1 MEKALNIVF
10 FPTSVNFGLA
20 GTNRLQ
26 NIIYFLKKENTDSIS
41 NIALEDKSKLFEKG
55 NEELFLKNYKEIYY
69 APSIAKFIRHIFT
82 TSWYI
87 LKSRKK
93 ESKNLIY
100 FYGEIDIKNFFFVI
114 WARLLGFR
122 IVIDVVEDLDAVHKF
137 RSFKNKIKYKSAVFF
152 RKRLNRF
159 ADGFI
164 VVSIH
169 LSNKFSDKFPDSPQF
184 FLPVT
189 INKDLLHGESKLSP
203 DQTLVVFY
211 SGSFNEK
218 DGLPYLIR
226 GLKKVKDQGKK
237 FKLVL
242 SGKGTHKEMTFF
254 WGEVENCGLKSEV
267 DYRGLLNRSSY
278 VNILA
283 NEVDVL
289 CMTRI
294 NSAFANAGF
303 PFKLGEF
310 LATGKPVIASKI
322 GDVEKYLS
330 KNDAFLVEPE
340 NEEQIKA
347 ALIDIIENPE
357 AARQIG
363 INGKKVAMAYFDHQQ
378 YSTGLK
384 DFMTDKIW
392 L

>member
-1 MEKALNIVF
+1 MEKPLNIVF

-69 APSIAKFIRHIFT
+69 APSIVKFIRHIFT

-87 LKSRKK
+87 FKSKK
-93 ESKNLIY
+93 KRSKNLIY
-100 FYGEIDIKNFFFVI
+100 FYGEVDIKNFLFVI

-122 IVIDVVEDLDAVHKF
+122 VVIDVVEDLDAVHKF

-159 ADGFI
+159 ADGFV
-164 VVSIH
+164 VVSTH

-189 INKDLLHGESKLSP
+189 INKDLLKSERKASP
-203 DQTLVVFY
+203 EQPLIVFY

-218 DGLPYLIR
+218 DGLPYLIG

-242 SGKGTHKEMTFF
+242 SGKGTDKEMAIF
-254 WGEVENCGLKSEV
+254 WDKVENCGLKNEV
-267 DYRGLLNRSSY
+267 DYRGFLNRSSY

-283 NEVDVL
+283 NEVNVL

-330 KNDAFLVEPE
+330 RNDAFLVEPE
-340 NEEQIKA
+340 NEEQIRA
-347 ALIDIIENPE
+347 ALINIIENPE
-357 AARQIG
+357 AARQVG
-363 INGKKVAMAYFDHQQ
+363 INGKKVAMSYFDHQQ